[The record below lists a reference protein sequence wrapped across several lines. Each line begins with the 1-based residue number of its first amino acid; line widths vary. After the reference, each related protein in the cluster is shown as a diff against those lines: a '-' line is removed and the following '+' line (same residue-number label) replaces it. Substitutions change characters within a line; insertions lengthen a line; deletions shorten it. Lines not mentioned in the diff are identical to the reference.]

1 MTQIQKIP
9 PDGKEKIKSS
19 PSHNTKKFL
28 FYLGLGLIALIVV
41 LTLGP
46 VISHPIEKL
55 ISLVENRYQEWFE
68 QQDTANPL
76 ILITLAFLGGLIAS
90 VSPCILALLPVNLS
104 YIGTLKIKSR
114 WDAFKKSWFIC
125 TRLGSNFKF
134 IRFSFLLCRGGNGGI
149 SRLY

>member
-1 MTQIQKIP
+1 M
-9 PDGKEKIKSS
+9 ERRKSS
-19 PSHNTKKFL
+19 LLLLIILKKFL

-114 WDAFKKSWFIC
+114 WDAFKK
-125 TRLGSNFKF
+125 LVY
-134 IRFSFLLCRGGNGGI
+134 
-149 SRLY
+149 LY